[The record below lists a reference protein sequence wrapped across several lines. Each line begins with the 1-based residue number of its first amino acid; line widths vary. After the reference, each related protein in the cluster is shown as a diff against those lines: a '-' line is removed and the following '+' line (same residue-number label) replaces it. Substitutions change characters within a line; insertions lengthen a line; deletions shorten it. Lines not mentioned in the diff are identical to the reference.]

1 MINLTTFFT
10 SLGVVNGNTEATNFY
25 EFWYGIEFSD
35 GTITYNITE
44 FMTYLGTNRYE
55 FFHSLESTYPGVFD
69 EYTFYKNIDDPRITD
84 FSTFYTYAGQYLTGI
99 PITPTPTPTLTP
111 TNTPTPTITP
121 TKTPTR
127 TPTPTPTPTRTPTPT
142 PTQSPYPACPQQIT
156 QSNTPSQTTFDG
168 TYAYYGIGY
177 LSEDTEEIILGTLGG
192 VSYIIYREI
201 TNSNNYIIYSQEVQA
216 TRWRNLRSDTR
227 LEQQLHNITIT
238 SGGISYPGQGTTS
251 SGAYLAYPAIC
262 PTPTPTI

>member
-10 SLGVVNGNTEATNFY
+10 SFNIVNGNTQSKSFY
-25 EFWYGIEFSD
+25 DFWYGIEFGD

-44 FMTYLGTNRYE
+44 FMTYLGTTRYE
-55 FFHSLESTYPGVFD
+55 FFKSLQSTYPSVYD
-69 EYTFYKNIDDPRITD
+69 EYTFYSNIDDPRIYD
-84 FSTFYTYAGQYLTGI
+84 FKTFYEYAGEYLTGV
-99 PITPTPTPTLTP
+99 PITPTPTPTNTA
-111 TNTPTPTITP
+111 TPTPTPSITP
-121 TKTPTR
+121 TKTPTPTPTK
-127 TPTPTPTPTRTPTPT
+127 TPTPTPTP
-142 PTQSPYPACPQQIT
+142 SPYPACPQQIT
-156 QSNTPSQTTFDG
+156 QSNSNQSTFNG

-177 LSEDTEEIILGTLGG
+177 LSDPLEEITLGTLGG

-201 TNSNNYIIYSQEVQA
+201 TNSNNYIIYSQEVQPV
-216 TRWRNLRSDTR
+216 RWRNLRTDT
-227 LEQQLHNITIT
+227 QIHQPLHNITIT